1 MSGAAGQAILQA
13 REISKSFG
21 GIKAVDACS
30 LHVERGS
37 ITGLIGPNGSGK
49 TTLFNIMTGVYRPDM
64 GSVWLEERPIHGL
77 KPNQIFHRGIG
88 RTFQITRLF
97 WRMTVL
103 ENMIVPVR
111 QIGWRTLL
119 SRGVKRHEEDK
130 AMELLAWVGLEKY
143 RDEEVRK
150 LSFGQQ
156 KLVELVAVLMSDP
169 DVILLDEPAGGV
181 NPVMIEKMMG
191 LVDELNR
198 GGKTFLVVEHNMRLV
213 MELCRHIIVLDH
225 GQKIAEG
232 GPADIQNDPL
242 VLEAYLG
249 SDGKNHAHA

>member
-1 MSGAAGQAILQA
+1 MSVLLV
-13 REISKSFG
+13 ENVTKSFG
-21 GIKAVDACS
+21 GIKAVNIDS
-30 LHVERGS
+30 LEVERGS

-49 TTLFNIMTGVYRPDM
+49 TTLFNMITGFYRPDT
-64 GSVWLEERPIHGL
+64 GKIQFNQQTIHGL
-77 KPNQIFHRGIG
+77 KPSRICHKGIG

-111 QIGWRTLL
+111 QMGWRTLL
-119 SRGVKRHEEDK
+119 SQGVKQHEERR
-130 AMELLAWVGLEKY
+130 AMELLDWVGLAEY

-156 KLVELVAVLMSDP
+156 KLVEFVAVLMSDP
-169 DVILLDEPAGGV
+169 ELILLDEPAGGV
-181 NPVMIEKMMG
+181 NPVMIEKMMDM
-191 LVDELNR
+191 VIELNNN
-198 GGKTFLVVEHNMRLV
+198 GKTFLLVEHNMRLV
-213 MELCRHIIVLDH
+213 MELCQHIIVLDY

-232 GPADIQNDPL
+232 QPADIQNNQK

-249 SDGKNHAHA
+249 SIQNADVSA

>member
-1 MSGAAGQAILQA
+1 MSMLTV
-13 REISKSFG
+13 ENISKSFG

-30 LHVERGS
+30 MAVERGS

-49 TTLFNIMTGVYRPDM
+49 TTLFNMITGFYKPDS
-64 GSVWLEERPIHGL
+64 GTVKLNDKPIQGL
-77 KPNQIFHRGIG
+77 KPNQIYHRGIG

-97 WRMTVL
+97 WKMTVI

-111 QIGWRTLL
+111 QFGFRTLL
-119 SRGVKRHEEDK
+119 GQGVKKHEEDR
-130 AMELLAWVGLEKY
+130 AMELLNLVGLAHY

-156 KLVELVAVLMSDP
+156 KLIELAAVLMSDP
-169 DVILLDEPAGGV
+169 EIILLDEPAGGV
-181 NPVMIEKMMG
+181 NPVMIERMME
-191 LVDELNR
+191 LVEDMNWK
-198 GGKTFLVVEHNMRLV
+198 GKTFLLVEHNMRLV
-213 MELCRHIIVLDH
+213 MELCQHIIVLDH

-232 GPADIQNDPL
+232 GPAAIQSNPL

-249 SDGKNHAHA
+249 STQNANATA

>member
-1 MSGAAGQAILQA
+1 MTMLQA
-13 REISKSFG
+13 ENVSKSFG
-21 GIKAVDACS
+21 GIKAVDSCS
-30 LHVERGS
+30 VVVKRGS

-49 TTLFNIMTGVYRPDM
+49 TTLFNIITGFYRPDQ
-64 GSVWLEERPIHGL
+64 GTIRLDNQQIQGL
-77 KPNQIFHRGIG
+77 KPSQICHRGIG

-97 WRMTVL
+97 WKMTVL

-111 QIGWRTLL
+111 QIGLRTLM
-119 SRGVKRHEEDK
+119 SRGVKKHEEER
-130 AMELLAWVGLEKY
+130 ALGLLNWVGLVQY

-156 KLVELVAVLMSDP
+156 KLIELAAVLMSDP
-169 DVILLDEPAGGV
+169 DLILLDEPAGGV

-191 LVDELNR
+191 LVDELN
-198 GGKTFLVVEHNMRLV
+198 GQGKTFLLVEHNMRLV
-213 MELCRHIIVLDH
+213 MELCQHIVVLDH

-232 GPADIQNDPL
+232 QPSAIQNDPL

-249 SDGKNHAHA
+249 STQNVNASA

>member
-1 MSGAAGQAILQA
+1 MSMLLVEKIT
-13 REISKSFG
+13 KSFG
-21 GIKAVDACS
+21 GIRAVNLDS
-30 LHVERGS
+30 MEVERGS

-49 TTLFNIMTGVYRPDM
+49 TTLFNLITGFYRTDA
-64 GSVWLEERPIHGL
+64 GRIQFNQQPIHNL
-77 KPNQIFHRGIG
+77 RPNQICHRGIG

-111 QIGWRTLL
+111 QMGWRTLL
-119 SRGVKRHEEDK
+119 SQGVKKHEEER
-130 AMELLAWVGLEKY
+130 AMELLNWVGLAQY

-156 KLVELVAVLMSDP
+156 KLVEFIAILMSDP
-169 DVILLDEPAGGV
+169 ELILLDEPAGGV
-181 NPVMIEKMMG
+181 NPVMIEKMMEM
-191 LVDELNR
+191 VEELNR
-198 GGKTFLVVEHNMRLV
+198 NGKTFLLVEHNMRLV
-213 MELCRHIIVLDH
+213 MELCQHIIVLDY

-232 GPADIQNDPL
+232 GPSDIQNNAK

-249 SDGKNHAHA
+249 SAQNANVSA